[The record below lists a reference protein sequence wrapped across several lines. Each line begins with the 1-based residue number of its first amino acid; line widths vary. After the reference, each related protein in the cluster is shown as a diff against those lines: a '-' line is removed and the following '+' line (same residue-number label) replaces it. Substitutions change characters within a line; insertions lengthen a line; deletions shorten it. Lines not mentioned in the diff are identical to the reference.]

1 MTPMSTKKTGPKQK
15 LTDMKQATLPREDYD
30 WSDPR
35 CPQCGIDNFIVRCSE
50 VRPVRKFT
58 KRTLA
63 EAVAAGGFNHPPPGY
78 PPKRIP
84 GKYANSFTRTLQV
97 VAADRFE

>member
-1 MTPMSTKKTGPKQK
+1 MSTNKTSPKQK

-35 CPQCGIDNFIVRCSE
+35 CPQCGVDNFIVRCSE

-63 EAVAAGGFNHPPPGY
+63 EAVAAGGFNHPATWLPSEEDPWKVCQFLHSNTSSGGGGQ
-78 PPKRIP
+78 I
-84 GKYANSFTRTLQV
+84 
-97 VAADRFE
+97 